1 MSSSTTR
8 PFQVDLRSVVD
19 LLGRHI
25 YSSPQVFLRE
35 LLQNGRDAIRARGER
50 DPDAPAGLIEITPA
64 EGGEPFRFRDNGV
77 GLTAAEAAD
86 LLSTVG
92 RSSKRDE
99 LLQVRRESFLGQFG
113 IGLLSCFMV
122 SDRITVI
129 SRSASG
135 APAIEWVGD
144 ATGEFRVRELDGA
157 ETASLPIGTEVVLEP
172 RPDERALLERA
183 RVTGLAA
190 RFGGYLPVRV
200 AVADARGGRD
210 TITREP
216 AFLDR
221 DADRPALDA
230 LGEELLGR
238 APLDVIPL
246 SVPETGTSGV
256 AFVLPFPAP
265 PGMRQPST
273 VHLGRMLVSEQLDT
287 LLPPW
292 AFFVRAVINT
302 EHLTPT
308 ASREAFVDDT
318 ALEVTRERL
327 GGALRDWIVR
337 LSENEP
343 WRFQEFLSVHAMALK
358 AMAVHDDEL
367 ARAVLPWL
375 TLETSSGTRTVTE
388 LAESGAEIRYVETV
402 DEFRQVAAVA
412 GADAPVVNAGYS
424 YDAELLRR
432 LPSLTGARVS
442 RVRVGDVFAELSPPP
457 ADDADAARAL
467 ARRAAA
473 ALADARTEVGV
484 RAFEPASVPGLCVA
498 DPESMRRQEIEQ
510 AKDQASGSLWGDV
523 LGDIGAI
530 LDERRQGERRGL
542 GIELCLNWSSPLV
555 RQVAQVTD
563 EVVFDRTIKLLY
575 VQSLLASHR
584 PLTPADRDMLTGA
597 LGDMIALSAGV
608 TDGWDGIDITNE
620 GAQDA

>member
-1 MSSSTTR
+1 MSLSSSR

-25 YSSPQVFLRE
+25 YSSPVVFLRE
-35 LLQNGRDAIRARGER
+35 LLQNGRDAIRARVDR
-50 DPDAPAGLIEITPA
+50 DPGAPAGLIEIVPA
-64 EGGEPFRFRDNGV
+64 ESGEPFRFRDNGI

-122 SDRITVI
+122 SDRITVT

-144 ATGEFRVRELDGA
+144 AAGEFRVRELDEEDTSA
-157 ETASLPIGTEVVLEP
+157 LPVGTEVVLHP
-172 RPDERALLERA
+172 RPDEATLLRRAQ
-183 RVTGLAA
+183 VSGLAE
-190 RFGGYLPVRV
+190 RFGAYLPVRV
-200 AVADARGGRD
+200 TVSGRDGGRD
-210 TITREP
+210 TITRSP
-216 AFLDR
+216 VFLD
-221 DADRPALDA
+221 PASDPA
-230 LGEELLGR
+230 ATDDLGEDLLGR
-238 APLDVIPL
+238 PPLAAIPL

-273 VHLGRMLVSEQLDT
+273 VYLGRMLVSSQIDT
-287 LLPPW
+287 MLPPW
-292 AFFVRAVINT
+292 AFFARAVLNT

-308 ASREAFVDDT
+308 ASREGFVDDG
-318 ALEVTRERL
+318 ALEVTRD
-327 GGALRDWIVR
+327 GIGQTLRGWIIRVAR
-337 LSENEP
+337 DEP

-367 ARAVLPWL
+367 AMAVLPWL
-375 TLETSSGTRTVTE
+375 TFETSGGTRTVTE
-388 LAESGAEIRYVETV
+388 LAGDRREIRYVDTV

-412 GADAPVVNAGYS
+412 SPDAPVVNAGYS

-432 LPSLTGARVS
+432 LPALTGARVA
-442 RVRVGDVFAELSPPP
+442 RVRAGDLLDELTAPP
-457 ADDADAARAL
+457 ADDAEAARSLRTRATSAL
-467 ARRAAA
+467 AET
-473 ALADARTEVGV
+473 RTIV
-484 RAFEPASVPGLCVA
+484 RVRSFEPASVSGLCIA
-498 DPESMRRQEIEQ
+498 DPDAMRRQEIEQ
-510 AKDQASGSLWGDV
+510 AKDAASGSLWGDV

-530 LDERRQGERRGL
+530 LDERGAGRHR
-542 GIELCLNWSSPLV
+542 GIELCLNWASPLV
-555 RQVAQVTD
+555 RQVASVVD
-563 EVVFDRTIKLLY
+563 AVVFDRTVKLLY

-584 PLTPADRDMLTGA
+584 PLTPADRAMLTGA
-597 LGDMIALSAGV
+597 LGDIVALSAGV
-608 TDGWDGIDITNE
+608 SADLDAFDVTAE
-620 GAQDA
+620 GERGA